1 MSVVDLSKDS
11 NEINI
16 DNNLIGAVKSDK
28 PFSVLSIISLVVTI
42 VGCCCT
48 WIGGIIGIVD
58 IILNNETKNTT
69 LSIVSIVLSFVLSL
83 GYIFILFTMIF
94 AS

>member
-11 NEINI
+11 NEVNV

-42 VGCCCT
+42 VGCCT
-48 WIGGIIGIVD
+48 WVGGIIGIVD